1 MTTRITVYARPCLES
16 LESRLV
22 QSGGFP
28 ANTIGTGTGLIA
40 TPGEV
45 TAVSVTVAPKN
56 LTPGKH
62 STIFGIFAQPTSG
75 SGLHPRIVSV
85 EEAGGVKVPFKQGR
99 PFLQGYNDQV
109 AGFVKVNR
117 PGPLTIVVS
126 GSRHTTGSYLV
137 EATLAGD
144 VNGDGVV
151 NQLDLSLFA
160 AAYES
165 KRGEPAYNAAADFNQ
180 NGRVNLYDAMA
191 LMHNLAPESARKPLQ
206 AVVNLNPSD
215 QTPLPTSVN
224 SGGETY
230 KKNVTIQGYT
240 TPGSLVLT
248 DSYKTETYTFAAKAY
263 VASSTGFFSIPTSN
277 TAGLNNNDLLILDPF
292 GHKLIRSYPIF
303 WNAFAQP
310 HSKIK

>member
-1 MTTRITVYARPCLES
+1 MTTRMTVRARPCLES
-16 LESRLV
+16 LESRVV

-28 ANTIGTGTGLIA
+28 ANTIGTSTGLVA
-40 TPGEV
+40 APGEV

-62 STIFGIFAQPTSG
+62 STIFGVFVQPTSG
-75 SGLHPRIVSV
+75 SALHPRIVAV
-85 EEAGGVKVPFKQGR
+85 EESGGVKVPLKQGR

-109 AGFVKVNR
+109 AGFVKIDR
-117 PGPLTIVVS
+117 PGPLTILVS
-126 GSRHTTGSYLV
+126 GSKHTTGSYLA

-151 NQLDLSLFA
+151 NQLDLPLFA

-191 LMHNLAPESARKPLQ
+191 LMHNLAPVGPKRPLHV
-206 AVVNLNPSD
+206 VVNLAPAD

-230 KKNVTIQGYT
+230 KRNVTIEGYT
-240 TPGSLVLT
+240 TPGSLVIT
-248 DSYKTETYTFAAKAY
+248 DSKIQTYTFTGKAY
-263 VASSTGFFSIPTSN
+263 VASSTGFFSIPTTN
-277 TAGLNNNDLLILDPF
+277 VFGLNNNDLLILDPY
-292 GHKLIRSYPIF
+292 GHKLVRDYPIF
-303 WNAFAQP
+303 WNTFALP
-310 HSKIK
+310 HSPIQ